1 MTVRSV
7 IKRAPWRF
15 HGETGEGSPDAI
27 FTIECMTCHE
37 ESEPVDNDGRVPQEW
52 AMQHTGRNTDHRL
65 FKLHTETYWRVDP
78 ASGNPLCEEDG
89 CPTP

>member
-1 MTVRSV
+1 M
-7 IKRAPWRF
+7 
-15 HGETGEGSPDAI
+15 
-27 FTIECMTCHE
+27 
-37 ESEPVDNDGRVPQEW
+37 DNDGRVPQEW